1 MVLNI
6 DDTRLKKASLN
17 NLGYTADRLHS
28 IYRLERGLS
37 TNNLAANINAR
48 DMDPAEQDALR
59 RAVAAMFE
67 LPKIKETQ
75 AAGPDQEQK
84 SAPADG

>member
-1 MVLNI
+1 
-6 DDTRLKKASLN
+6 
-17 NLGYTADRLHS
+17 
-28 IYRLERGLS
+28 LERGLS

-84 SAPADG
+84 SRRLMGDFLSYWLIVSIE